1 MVLVVKCLPV
11 KAENIRDASSI
22 SRSGKP
28 TRGGLGSPLQYSR
41 LENLM
46 DRGAWRDTVHGAAR
60 VEHGLV
66 PKPPPPFTSC
76 KTLKAISCSVVPVQL
91 YEYCLL
97 DGRHIIQLTHS
108 DFMEDHC
115 YHPK

>member
-1 MVLVVKCLPV
+1 M
-11 KAENIRDASSI
+11 AS
-22 SRSGKP
+22 
-28 TRGGLGSPLQYSR
+28 
-41 LENLM
+41 LENPM